1 MLESNQA
8 WLDRVLR
15 IGFGAMEETGLGR
28 LTDKGVVLHG
38 DTDDLCSRRSAGLC
52 ECDLQTQNARFAG
65 TGGISGNNRA
75 AGFVPAYLNTA
86 TGEALASRFED
97 GRPAPVHVLDG
108 LPDSWIAGRDARGCV
123 TRTTRDVIAGFLRD
137 GRFFTREAAAL
148 AVTAVHPG
156 GILPCCD

>member
-1 MLESNQA
+1 
-8 WLDRVLR
+8 
-15 IGFGAMEETGLGR
+15 MEETGLGR
-28 LTDKGVVLHG
+28 LTEKGVVPCG
-38 DTDDLCSRRSAGLC
+38 DSDGLRSRRPAGLC
-52 ECDLQTQNARFAG
+52 DCDLQTQNERFAG

-123 TRTTRDVIAGFLRD
+123 TRTKRDVIAGFLRD

-148 AVTAVHPG
+148 ALTAGPPAGTQPH
-156 GILPCCD
+156 CD